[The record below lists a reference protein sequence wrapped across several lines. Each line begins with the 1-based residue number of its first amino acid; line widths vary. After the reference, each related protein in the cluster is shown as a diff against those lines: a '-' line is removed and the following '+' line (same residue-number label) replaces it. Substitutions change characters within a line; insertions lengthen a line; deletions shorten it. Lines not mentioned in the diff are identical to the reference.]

1 MSDTKNPQPIDVQE
15 QLQDEDTKALLE
27 VIARRFNT
35 TRKDVDAMILAG
47 MNQPGIQDINNRHA
61 RHTVLRE
68 KPSATRQ
75 HALIDELEKHYDIML
90 VESTHKLYY
99 RKHEQEQDQEQTIG
113 WDDTKIYRVF
123 PDYVQRRELM
133 KIAASLPT
141 PMRIDAKEARAT
153 AETMVERIGGDE
165 DKVREYIDNA
175 VVQITNN
182 LFWDGHIGQLTESP
196 SHEAYRRLFDTT
208 TGDESTV
215 KWTEEQEAEWNA
227 DNTEIIIK
235 GHYKKVL
242 EALEKSNG
250 KLPQTD
256 DLPVARIK
264 YIEEWANGNYDTYMD
279 MLRAIASCFLKKKP
293 RGSYFL
299 IGVGANGKSCYNDL
313 IRTLFGK
320 NNCARVALDDLNNAH
335 VNMALANCIANLPDE
350 QEDITLKQQKDF
362 KSIAAHE
369 EVDLEVYYSQ
379 EPQPVRC
386 NFMCFYP
393 MNHFPEWDGPGAK
406 ACLDR
411 CWPIFFTR
419 DFSKESTHVENF
431 QYSTYTPE
439 NMQRLVPV
447 VLALAAYHTKHPLE
461 KSKTMERNKG
471 VIEAETNSATV
482 YRNRMFTYFNAFK
495 NIKWLYQDYMAW
507 CNDMGV
513 PYEKQR
519 EFKTFILTNTREEWV
534 YVPDLKK
541 TEKCLVTA
549 AWTKDNSCVLHPK
562 SVMDARGLTME
573 ELYMTDKDRVRMRS
587 AVSIKEA
594 LTNVPS
600 KIEGEPD
607 PLPPSKLGTSIDWV
621 KEHNKAKAD
630 KEV

>member
-1 MSDTKNPQPIDVQE
+1 MSATKNVQAIDIQE
-15 QLQDEDTKALLE
+15 ALDEEDVKDLLS
-27 VIARRFNT
+27 VLARRLNT
-35 TRKDVDAMILAG
+35 TRKNINAMFLDG
-47 MNQPGIQDINNRHA
+47 MNQAAVGAQS
-61 RHTVLRE
+61 TQSVLRE

-90 VESTHKLYY
+90 VEATRDLYY
-99 RKHEQEQDQEQTIG
+99 KKKEQEPTLG
-113 WDDTKIYRVF
+113 WDDTKIYRIF
-123 PDYVQRRELM
+123 PDYVQTQELM
-133 KIAASLPT
+133 RVAASLPR
-141 PMRIDAKEARAT
+141 PIRIDANEAEA
-153 AETMVERIGGDE
+153 AAKTMAKRIGGDKT
-165 DKVREYIDNA
+165 KVREYIDNT

-182 LFWDGHIGQLTESP
+182 LFWDGYLGQLTDKP
-196 SHEAYRRLFDTT
+196 THEAYRRLFDTT

-215 KWTEEQEAEWNA
+215 KWTPEQEAEWNSK
-227 DNTEIIIK
+227 NTEIILK
-235 GHYKKVL
+235 GYYERSL
-242 EALEKSNG
+242 SILNQYNG
-250 KLPQTD
+250 KFPQNEDHKQEKGGAPWMEEFLP
-256 DLPVARIK
+256 
-264 YIEEWANGNYDTYMD
+264 YIMAWADGNYDTYMD
-279 MLRAIASCFLKKKP
+279 MLRAIASCFLNKKP

-313 IRTLFGK
+313 LRTLLGK

-362 KSIAAHE
+362 KTIAAHE
-369 EVDLEVYYSQ
+369 EVNLAVYYSQ
-379 EPQPVRC
+379 KPQPVRC

-393 MNHFPEWDGPGAK
+393 MNHFPEWEGPGAK
-406 ACLDR
+406 ACIDR

-419 DFSKESTHVENF
+419 DFSKEATHVENF

-461 KSKTMERNKG
+461 KSRTMERNRR

-482 YRNRMFTYFNAFK
+482 YRNKMFTYFNAFK

-507 CNDMGV
+507 CNDVGV

-534 YVPDLKK
+534 YIPALRKS
-541 TEKCLVTA
+541 EKCLVTET
-549 AWTKDNSCVLHPK
+549 WSKDNSYVLHPQNI
-562 SVMDARGLTME
+562 MDSRGMTME
-573 ELYMTDKDRVRMRS
+573 DLYNTDKDGEQLRS

-594 LTNVPS
+594 IANVPS
-600 KIEGEPD
+600 KIEGNPD
-607 PLPPSKLGTSIDWV
+607 QLPPEKPKSSAQWL
-621 KEHNKAKAD
+621 KEHS
-630 KEV
+630 KEGEG

>member
-1 MSDTKNPQPIDVQE
+1 MSGTKDVQAVDIQE
-15 QLQDEDTKALLE
+15 LLKEEDVKAMVSALAWRFETTKKN
-27 VIARRFNT
+27 VN
-35 TRKDVDAMILAG
+35 AMLLAG
-47 MNQPGIQDINNRHA
+47 MNQAAAGGQ
-61 RHTVLRE
+61 HTSGVLRE

-75 HALIDELEKHYDIML
+75 HALIDELEKRYDIML
-90 VESTHKLYY
+90 VEATRDLYY
-99 RKHEQEQDQEQTIG
+99 KKKEQEPTLG

-123 PDYVQRRELM
+123 PDYVQTQELM
-133 KIAASLPT
+133 RVAANLPN
-141 PMRIDAKEARAT
+141 PIRIDANEAEAAAR
-153 AETMVERIGGDE
+153 TMAKRIGGDKT
-165 DKVREYIDNA
+165 KVREYIDNT

-182 LFWDGHIGQLTESP
+182 LFWDGYAGKLTDQP
-196 SHEAYRRLFDTT
+196 SREAYRRLFDTT

-215 KWTEEQEAEWNA
+215 KWTPEQEAEWN
-227 DNTEIIIK
+227 DENTEIIIK
-235 GHYKKVL
+235 GHYKNVL
-242 EALEKSNG
+242 KALEENNG
-250 KLPQTD
+250 KLPQND

-264 YIEEWANGNYDTYMD
+264 YIEEWANGDYDTYMD
-279 MLRAIASCFLKKKP
+279 MLRAIASCFLNKKP

-313 IRTLFGK
+313 LRTLFGK

-362 KSIAAHE
+362 KTIAAHE
-369 EVDLEVYYSQ
+369 EVNLVVYYSQ
-379 EPQPVRC
+379 KPQPVRC

-393 MNHFPEWDGPGAK
+393 MNHFPDWEGSGAK

-419 DFSKESTHVENF
+419 DFSKEATHVENF

-461 KSKTMERNKG
+461 KSRTMERNRG

-482 YRNRMFTYFNAFK
+482 YRNKMFTYFNAFK

-507 CNDMGV
+507 CNDVGV

-534 YVPDLKK
+534 YIPDLGK
-541 TEKCLVTA
+541 TEKCLVTETWA
-549 AWTKDNSCVLHPK
+549 KDNSHVLHPK
-562 SVMDARGLTME
+562 NIMDSRGLTME
-573 ELYMTDKDRVRMRS
+573 QLYLIDKDREQLRS

-594 LTNVPS
+594 IANVPS
-600 KIEGEPD
+600 RIKGEPD
-607 PLPPSKLGTSIDWV
+607 QMPLVKPKSSERIV
-621 KEHNKAKAD
+621 KEY
-630 KEV
+630 ERREYEE